1 MPADPLDKV
10 VGDMAVA
17 AAFEDSR
24 FLPLTK
30 DEFSKISIEISVL
43 SPLKKINDTSEIVLG
58 KNGIYIK
65 KGLQSGTMLPQVAT
79 EQKWNLEEF
88 LGYTSRDKAGLG
100 WQGWKNA
107 EIYTYEALIIEEK
120 ENK

>member
-1 MPADPLDKV
+1 MPADPLYKV
-10 VGDMAVA
+10 VEDMAVA

-30 DEFSKISIEISVL
+30 EEFGKIKIEISVL

-65 KGLQSGTMLPQVAT
+65 KGFQSGTMLPQVAT

-88 LGYTSRDKAGLG
+88 LGYTARDKAGLG
-100 WQGWKNA
+100 WQGWKDA
-107 EIYTYEALIIEEK
+107 EIYSYETIIID
-120 ENK
+120 ENL